1 MSFKKHLIL
10 ICALLFANV
19 ILAQRPPIPLQ
30 RPTGA
35 VTQGDNPYENTRL
48 RGQRAPISP
57 ATLLLLGLGGAT
69 IGTRILINSK
79 KK

>member
-1 MSFKKHLIL
+1 MSFKKKLIL
-10 ICALLFANV
+10 ICTLLFANV

-35 VTQGDNPYENTRL
+35 VTHGDNPYENTRL

-57 ATLLLLGLGGAT
+57 ATLLLLGLSGAT
-69 IGTRILINSK
+69 VGTRILRNTK
-79 KK
+79 RR